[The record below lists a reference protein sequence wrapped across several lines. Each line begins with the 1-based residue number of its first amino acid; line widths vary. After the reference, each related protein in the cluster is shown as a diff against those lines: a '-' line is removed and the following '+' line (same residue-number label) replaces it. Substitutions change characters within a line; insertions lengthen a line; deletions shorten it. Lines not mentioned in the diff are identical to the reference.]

1 MIIKNNIM
9 PKDEDVLKLYEDVKW
24 HAYTKDPT
32 TLMKAIEN
40 SLKVWTVWEKET
52 LIALARVVG
61 DGHTIIYIQDI
72 LVLEEF
78 QNKGLGS
85 KLLKIILDEYQ
96 SVRQILLLTD
106 NTEKSKQFY
115 KKNGLVSVDTYDA
128 VAFMK

>member
-24 HAYTKDPT
+24 HAYTKDST